1 MTPGWSR
8 AICPEDTPR
17 IATWLWPGPRF
28 CTVKPATFAAT
39 SSMSVAPRTRSVSS
53 LVADKEKGT
62 FLTTSSR
69 FMAVTVISSERFVS
83 RVKSTVS
90 VPPAATAWLCCSTV
104 RKPKCA
110 AETL

>member
-1 MTPGWSR
+1 
-8 AICPEDTPR
+8 
-17 IATWLWPGPRF
+17 
-28 CTVKPATFAAT
+28 
-39 SSMSVAPRTRSVSS
+39 MSVAPRSRSVSS
-53 LVADKEKGT
+53 LVAVMEKGT

-69 FMAVTVISSERFVS
+69 FMAVTVISSTRFVARFVS

-90 VPPAATAWLCCSTV
+90 VPPAATAWFCRSTV